1 MMYVCHSEIE
11 DHALTLYLLDS
22 ETTSSPRFHKMAGI
36 SWKISTL
43 NSEVEE
49 EKTES
54 STLYDV

>member
-11 DHALTLYLLDS
+11 DHALILHLLDS
-22 ETTSSPRFHKMAGI
+22 ETTYSPHFHKMAGI

-49 EKTES
+49 VKTES